1 MKKLMSCLIILA
13 SLFCVYAAN
22 DTSGVRDV
30 QSFEIQGII
39 PVINPSNNKQVY
51 LYVRDMYDDSNRPV
65 VQGDIINLG
74 YAQELQEDYVHMFR
88 VELLTN
94 SFTTPVITIKV
105 KPFTKVTMD
114 SNGVLTEATPKKEL
128 YTDVKSKTNYEF
140 SDGVTATEYGFTD
153 YIAPPKNNHHESYG
167 SDNRWKGA
175 GKGIFWSN
183 LSAKPSD
190 TNVGVS
196 APSEDK
202 FQAVGREFKDYGEWE
217 REGYTDLRGWNYI
230 ANDKTGWYDLT
241 GENDYSS
248 GMMMF
253 YIDYFIKIISSEAD
267 EETMY
272 KMDVTVTLNGE

>member
-1 MKKLMSCLIILA
+1 MKKFVFYLIVLV
-13 SLFCVYAAN
+13 SLFCVYAAD

-74 YAQELQEDYVHMFR
+74 YAQELQDDFVHMFR
-88 VELLTN
+88 VELLRN
-94 SFTTPVITIKV
+94 SFTTPVITINV

-128 YTDVKSKTNYEF
+128 YTIVRSETKYEF
-140 SDGVTATEYGFTD
+140 SQGITKDVYGFKEFVE
-153 YIAPPKNNHHESYG
+153 PPEDGHHESFG
-167 SDNRWKGA
+167 SDDRWEGT
-175 GKGIFWSN
+175 GKGINWYN
-183 LSAKPSD
+183 DGEKP
-190 TNVGVS
+190 TNTPTGVS
-196 APSEDK
+196 ASSEDK
-202 FQAVGREFKDYGEWE
+202 FQAIGQEFIDYGTWE
-217 REGYTDLRGWNYI
+217 RVGVFRGWNYK

-241 GENDYSS
+241 GENDYSD
-248 GMMMF
+248 GMMTF

-272 KMDVTVTLNGE
+272 KMDVTVTLDGE